1 MAIAQKFKAK
11 LTTAQLSKVE
21 QVCKNLKIDPNWLL
35 AVMYFE
41 SGGTFSPAKRNPIG
55 SVGLIQFTR
64 DKAGV
69 QYKTIGGVKY
79 MLDTLAK
86 MTFVQQMDVVE
97 KYYKEAK
104 GSKSLNSFIDTY
116 LVTFFP
122 AALGKASDYVFATK
136 NLAASLIARQNP
148 AFDRNKDGV
157 IHKGEVVDYFRQMY
171 NAQGFDFDSE
181 INSSKTRLGLGAV
194 AMIAAVFF
202 YTVTTVNWVVLPYL
216 T

>member
-1 MAIAQKFKAK
+1 MEIAHKFRQK
-11 LTTAQLSKVE
+11 LTAAQLLKVE
-21 QVCKNLKIDPNWLL
+21 LKINPNWLL

-79 MLDTLAK
+79 MLDDLAK
-86 MTFVQQMDVVE
+86 MSFVQQMDIVE
-97 KYYKEAK
+97 KYYKEAR
-104 GSKSLNSFIDTY
+104 GSKKLTSFIDTY

-122 AALGKASDYVFATK
+122 AALGKPNSYVFATK
-136 NLAASLIARQNP
+136 NLAASLIAKQNP

-157 IHKGEVVDYFRQMY
+157 IHKGEVVEYFRKMY
-171 NAQGFDFDSE
+171 NAQGFNFDTD
-181 INSSKTRLGLGAV
+181 INTGTARLGLGVV
-194 AMIAAVFF
+194 AIVAAVFF
-202 YTVTTVNWVVLPYL
+202 YTVTTVNMVILPYL
-216 T
+216 S